1 MFKKLNITQ
10 TIATAVITPVI
21 MIIGGA
27 GWVVLSLYSS
37 ASAIE
42 GTATIEQVQLLRN
55 AGTAT
60 MIAGGLALVLTVVMG
75 VLVIRNITGVLSII
89 VQELSLGADQV
100 ASASGNLAEA
110 SQAIALSSN
119 GQACSLEQTTASL
132 QQLEAATHANAA
144 STREAIE
151 STTNVGG
158 QTKSCQSA
166 MGRMTDAIELVQATA
181 NDSARIIATIDEI
194 AFQTNLLALNAAV
207 EAARAGD
214 AGKGFAVVAE
224 EVRSLAQ
231 RSAEAAR
238 STSSLIAQSQEYA
251 RSGVEVCQELDE
263 SLGMIVEGN
272 GVVRGL
278 ITRINQSTSDQV
290 AGVEEINKAVDQI
303 DSLNRS
309 NASSAEE
316 TAASSQEFS
325 AQANELKG
333 LVEILEI
340 ALQGNR

>member
-1 MFKKLNITQ
+1 MFKKLNISQ
-10 TIATAVITPVI
+10 TIASAIVTPVV

-27 GWVVLSLYSS
+27 GWVALSLYKY
-37 ASAIE
+37 ASAVE
-42 GTATIEQVQLLRN
+42 DVAAMEHVDTLRN
-55 AGTAT
+55 MGMTT
-60 MIAGGLALVLTVVMG
+60 IVAGGLALAMTVIMG

-89 VQELSLGADQV
+89 VQDLSQGAVQV

-110 SQAIALSSN
+110 SQAIASSSN
-119 GQACSLEQTTASL
+119 GQASSLEQTTASL
-132 QQLEAATHANAA
+132 QQLEATTQANAS
-144 STREAIE
+144 STREATE
-151 STTNVGG
+151 TATNVGS
-158 QTKSCQSA
+158 QTESCQSA
-166 MGRMTDAIELVQATA
+166 MSRMNVAIEQVQSTA
-181 NDSARIIATIDEI
+181 NDSAKIIATIDEI

-238 STSSLIAQSQEYA
+238 STSSLIAESQNYA
-251 RSGVEVCQELDE
+251 RGSVEVCQELDE
-263 SLGMIVEGN
+263 SLGQIIDSN

-278 ITRINQSTSDQV
+278 ITRINQSTSEQV
-290 AGVEEINKAVDQI
+290 CGVEEINKAVEQI
-303 DSLNRS
+303 DMLNRS

-316 TAASSQEFS
+316 TAASSQEFA

-333 LVEILEI
+333 LVEILDR